1 MHTLFVY
8 GTLGPGRPNAHIME
22 NIGGSWQQGY
32 VCGNLREAGWGAAM
46 GFPGI
51 ELTLEGEQI
60 AGYVFSSANLPAHWA
75 MLDAFEGEGYQRVP
89 VEVVLQDGSTLMSEI
104 YALKH

>member
-1 MHTLFVY
+1 MHSLFVY

-32 VCGNLREAGWGAAM
+32 VLGNLHEAGWGAAM

-51 ELTLEGEQI
+51 ELTAEGTQVN
-60 AGYVFSSANLPAHWA
+60 GFVFSSDNLSAHWS
-75 MLDAFEGEGYQRVP
+75 MLDEFEGEGYQRVP
-89 VEVVLQDGSTLMSEI
+89 VEVMLQDGSTLISEI
-104 YALKH
+104 YALK

>member
-1 MHTLFVY
+1 MHSLFVY

-32 VCGNLREAGWGAAM
+32 VLGNLREAGWGAAM

-51 ELTLEGEQI
+51 ELTADGAQVN
-60 AGYVFSSANLPAHWA
+60 GFVFSSDNISAHWS
-75 MLDAFEGEGYQRVP
+75 MLDEFEGEGYQRIP

-104 YALKH
+104 YALK